1 MVRVEW
7 STEALGD
14 LARHLD
20 FLKERSPSAARRA
33 GGAILAATDQLG
45 RFPDSSRPYV
55 PNPEHLRELLIPF
68 GRHGYSM
75 LYEVDSDIVRIAKLK
90 HMREAG
96 Y

>member
-1 MVRVEW
+1 MQVEW

-20 FLKERSPSAARRA
+20 FLKERSPPAARRA
-33 GGAILAATDQLG
+33 GEAILAATDQLG
-45 RFPDSSRPYV
+45 RFPDSGRPYV
-55 PNPEHLRELLIPF
+55 PNPDYMRELLIPF
-68 GRHGYSM
+68 GRHGYSL
-75 LYEVDSDIVRIAKLK
+75 LYEVDSNFVRIAKLK